1 MLVKATRNNPGGQV
15 FGRSGSFKKEF
26 KASKITA
33 EGEKRRKEEG
43 KGQKIR
49 GTQGLQNVI
58 SRLCISAEIFTLY

>member
-1 MLVKATRNNPGGQV
+1 MITARYLAGVVHLR
-15 FGRSGSFKKEF
+15 KEF
-26 KASKITA
+26 RAAKSQQKARR
-33 EGEKRRKEEG
+33 EGKGREG

>member
-1 MLVKATRNNPGGQV
+1 MITASYLAASVHLR
-15 FGRSGSFKKEF
+15 KEF
-26 KASKITA
+26 RAAKPQQKERR
-33 EGEKRRKEEG
+33 EGEGRGK